1 MQVVSRE
8 IDVAKRS
15 FQIRHLPDLSHGH
28 SGSEKG
34 TRGAAAV
41 QRGAIHQDDYF
52 HVIYKQTGHS
62 FCKANEAQTLSL
74 LRKSVLQRRQQTDKN

>member
-28 SGSEKG
+28 SGLEKG
-34 TRGAAAV
+34 TQGAAAV
-41 QRGAIHQDDYF
+41 LRGAIHQDNYF
-52 HVIYKQTGHS
+52 HVIYRQTEHS

-74 LRKSVLQRRQQTDKN
+74 LRRQETDKK